1 MEAQKPP
8 QRGTN
13 PTSRDE
19 KTMSERKTA
28 LDVVMGNETLQK
40 KMITELKYMAIK
52 IIHYKTLR
60 KCTKKINRIDKLWCN
75 FKQCE
80 IYIIRVPREGKRK
93 EKGRTIN
100 PQIQKN
106 SNSSTEKKK
115 KLHENTSKSNSSELL
130 IKEKIFKTTREKLH
144 VMYRGTQPLLTSYS
158 IVG

>member
-1 MEAQKPP
+1 MEAQKAP

-13 PTSRDE
+13 LTSRDE

-60 KCTKKINRIDKLWCN
+60 KCTKKKQRIDKLWCN

-80 IYIIRVPREGKRK
+80 IYVIRVPREGKRK
-93 EKGRTIN
+93 EEKGGTIN

-106 SNSSTEKKK
+106 SNSSTHKKREK
-115 KLHENTSKSNSSELL
+115 LPENTSKSNSSKLL
-130 IKEKIFKTTREKLH
+130 IKEKIFKTAREKNTCY
-144 VMYRGTQPLLTSYS
+144 V
-158 IVG
+158 